1 MKKTKKLTLSA
12 MMVALGTVF
21 LIIGANIEAL
31 DLAMGAVSSIIMVFV
46 YIELR
51 SPYTWL
57 VWLATATLALLLG
70 TANLLSGLWYLTLFG
85 IWPILK
91 GYVERLPRV
100 VWLVPK
106 LIFANLAF
114 FVVIGSWYLIFKVSP
129 FAIDALW
136 LKIVALAVGNFAF
149 IIYDLFV
156 TAVAKVYLLKYQKR
170 FSKLLK

>member
-1 MKKTKKLTLSA
+1 MRNTKKLTLSA

-21 LIIGANIEAL
+21 LLVGANIEAL
-31 DLAMGAVSSIIMVFV
+31 DLAMGAVASVVMVFV
-46 YIELR
+46 HIELG

-57 VWLATATLALLLG
+57 VWLSTATLALLLG
-70 TANLLSGLWYLTLFG
+70 TANPLSGAWYLALFG

-100 VWLVPK
+100 IWLLPK
-106 LIFANLAF
+106 LLFANLSFAA
-114 FVVIGSWYLIFKVSP
+114 VIGTWVLIFKISP
-129 FAIDALW
+129 FAIDAAW
-136 LKIVALAVGNFAF
+136 LKIAALIVGNLAF

-156 TAVAKVYLLKYQKR
+156 SAVARVYLLKYKDK